1 MNHAQL
7 SALGRALRV
16 AGEHG
21 QRLEDD
27 NTLAPTDEVRR
38 DLERAMDML
47 NEALSTAKPTTR
59 CPEHPTGPVDPDA
72 ADLCLLCETRRRSGQ
87 RSSSRPRVDGTAP
100 DEAAAHVPSQH
111 AIRAERPEP
120 QERWLPEMWNG
131 QAWQL
136 CGTPRRSRPDAETY
150 LVGLLRGPAPA
161 PAYRLVHAFTDHEVA
176 RVWGTPDLRPRESAG
191 W

>member
-7 SALGRALRV
+7 KALGRALRV

-21 QRLEDD
+21 QRLTDD
-27 NTLAPTDEVRR
+27 GALAPTDEVRQ
-38 DLERAMDML
+38 DLERAMDMV
-47 NEALSTAKPTTR
+47 NEALSTPKPTTR
-59 CPEHPTGPVDPDA
+59 CLEHPTGPVDPEA

-87 RSSSRPRVDGTAP
+87 RSSGRPRADSAEPDGAP
-100 DEAAAHVPSQH
+100 AHVPSQH
-111 AIRAERPEP
+111 AIRGDRPEP

-131 QAWQL
+131 QVWQL
-136 CGTPRRSRPDAETY
+136 CGTPRRSRSDAEAY
-150 LVGLLRGPAPA
+150 LAELLRGPDPA

-176 RVWGTPDLRPRESAG
+176 RVWGTPGPRPRESTG